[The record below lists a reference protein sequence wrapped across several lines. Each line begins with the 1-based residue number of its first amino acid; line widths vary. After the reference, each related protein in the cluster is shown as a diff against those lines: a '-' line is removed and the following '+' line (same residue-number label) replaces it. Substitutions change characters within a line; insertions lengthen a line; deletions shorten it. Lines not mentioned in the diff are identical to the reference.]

1 MHARLERRFTAVL
14 DVRSRE
20 DLLVECLRFAHDLDF
35 ERMTASVIVDV
46 ADGETEWASV
56 DNMPKAY
63 APFGSSKELG
73 KIDPVSQHCKKSSR
87 PILWD
92 RHTYLAAGR
101 LAKWEHQA
109 PFGYASGVAQAFHF
123 PRGIHFFIGI
133 DRLGDLPSDPM
144 KSGRLLADLS
154 LFASQV
160 QEPAL
165 AVLLPE
171 LRDTAN
177 DVALTLRELECLQ
190 WTMEGKTAWEVGQ
203 ILSISEQTAVRHLNN
218 ATHKL
223 GCVNKHH
230 AVVKALRLGLVR

>member
-35 ERMTASVIVDV
+35 ERMTATVIVDV

-56 DNMPKAY
+56 GNVPEAY
-63 APFGSSKELG
+63 APFGSSRELCR
-73 KIDPVSQHCKKSSR
+73 IDPVLQHCKKSSR
-87 PILWD
+87 PIIWD
-92 RHTYLAAGR
+92 RRTYMSAGC
-101 LAKWEHQA
+101 LPKWEQQA
-109 PFGYASGVAQAFHF
+109 PFGYASGIAQAFHF
-123 PRGIHFFIGI
+123 PRGIHFLIGI
-133 DRLGDLPSDPM
+133 DRLGGLPSNPVE
-144 KSGRLLADLS
+144 SGRLLADLS
-154 LFASQV
+154 LFAAQV

-171 LRDTAN
+171 LTDAIN
-177 DVALTLRELECLQ
+177 DAALTSRELECLR

-230 AVVKALRLGLVR
+230 AVVKALRKGFIR

>member
-1 MHARLERRFTAVL
+1 MYARLEERFTAVL

-35 ERMTASVIVDV
+35 ERMTASAILDV
-46 ADGETEWASV
+46 ADERTEWASV

-63 APFGSSKELG
+63 EPFGSSRE
-73 KIDPVSQHCKKSSR
+73 ICQVDPVMQHCKKSSR
-87 PILWD
+87 PIIWD
-92 RHTYLAAGR
+92 QLTYMSAGR
-101 LAKWEHQA
+101 LAQWEHQA
-109 PFGYASGVAQAFHF
+109 PFGYASGIAQAFHF
-123 PRGIHFFIGI
+123 PRGIHFLLGI
-133 DRLGDLPSDPM
+133 DRLGGLPSNPVEA
-144 KSGRLLADLS
+144 GRLLADLS
-154 LFASQV
+154 LFAAQV

-171 LRDTAN
+171 LTDAAN
-177 DVALTLRELECLQ
+177 EVALTSRELECLR

-230 AVVKALRLGLVR
+230 AVVKALRKGFIR